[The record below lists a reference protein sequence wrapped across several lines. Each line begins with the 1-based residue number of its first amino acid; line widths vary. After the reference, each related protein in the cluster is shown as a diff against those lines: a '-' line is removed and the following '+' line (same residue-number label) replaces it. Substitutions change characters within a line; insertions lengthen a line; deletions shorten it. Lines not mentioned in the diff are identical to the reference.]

1 MTKEKLLIIVYC
13 FQKPSEF
20 LSLKYMDG
28 IFFPVYKI
36 MLSTATLLLFLVVLG
51 VA

>member
-13 FQKPSEF
+13 FQKPEF

-36 MLSTATLLLFLVVLG
+36 MLGTATLLLFLVVLG